1 MRGRAREGSGG
12 VMVRSFG
19 RDERTVWVM
28 PRDESMLTWFQIVR
42 IANVQS
48 VRWVL
53 GALND
58 QPGPVSVRRAQ
69 S

>member
-1 MRGRAREGSGG
+1 
-12 VMVRSFG
+12 MVRSFE

-42 IANVQS
+42 VANVQS

-53 GALND
+53 GAALNLD
-58 QPGPVSVRRAQ
+58 GGVSDSR